1 MKRFITNHPHF
12 HAEEFKQVWKI
23 AWPIIL
29 TNMLQVT
36 VGIVDF
42 KMVGTLGIESIA
54 AVGMSRQVMM
64 FIMILMIAIS
74 GGSSV
79 LVAHAYGSKDQQKVS
94 RTAARSIAFMSI
106 TALLIVMPTGIIF
119 SKSILILLGAEK
131 LVITLGNSYLQ
142 ILFLGS
148 IFSMFNFA
156 VTGILLGVG
165 KTKISLNL
173 LLVVNTLNIVFNYI
187 FIFGIGPISAMGV
200 RGAALGTV
208 ISRSIGSFIGLWI
221 LFSPR
226 FPIQI
231 KLKDILTFDF
241 PLLRKILFLGGPR
254 SLQGIVRNFSQLFM
268 IRVITLLPDST
279 RAVSAYSVAMQV
291 RMVSSFVGLAF
302 MNAAMS
308 RVGQNMG
315 AEKPEMAEKS
325 GWLSAGMATGIMT
338 FVALLFFIFP
348 EAIMSFFTDDV
359 DAIQMGKTFFMI
371 VAISEPLMAFA
382 FALGGALRGGGDP
395 ISPFIYSSVS
405 DLVVVIVCGYIMAIT
420 LNLGFAGIA
429 IGIAVSS
436 LTRAIPTSLKFK
448 QGKWKR
454 NRL

>member
-1 MKRFITNHPHF
+1 MKQFITNHPHF
-12 HAEEFKQVWKI
+12 HTEEFKRVWKI

-29 TNMLQVT
+29 TNMLYVL

-42 KMVGTLGIESIA
+42 KMVGSLGITSIA

-64 FIMILMIAIS
+64 FIMILMIAVS

-79 LVAHAYGSKDQQKVS
+79 LVAHAYGAKDQQKVS
-94 RTAARSIAFMSI
+94 RTAGQSVTFMI
-106 TALLIVMPTGIIF
+106 LAALFIIMPLGLF
-119 SKSILILLGAEK
+119 LSKPILILLGAETQ
-131 LVITLGNSYLQ
+131 VVELGYSYLK

-148 IFSMFNFA
+148 VFSMFNF
-156 VTGILLGVG
+156 VLLGILLGVG

-173 LLVVNTLNIVFNYI
+173 LLIINTMNIIFNYI
-187 FIFGIGPISAMGV
+187 FIFGMGSIPAMGV
-200 RGAALGTV
+200 KGAALGTV
-208 ISRSIGSFIGLWI
+208 LSRFIGSFIGIWI
-221 LFSPR
+221 LFSKR

-231 KLKDILTFDF
+231 KLKDSLTFDF
-241 PLLRKILFLGGPR
+241 PLLKKILFLGGPR
-254 SLQGIVRNFSQLFM
+254 SLQGIVRNFSRLF
-268 IRVITLLPDST
+268 IFRIIAFLPDAT
-279 RAVSAYSVAMQV
+279 RAISAYSVGMQV
-291 RMVSSFVGLAF
+291 RMISSFVGLAF

-315 AEKPEMAEKS
+315 AEKPELAEKS
-325 GWLSAGMATGIMT
+325 GWLAAAMATGIMT
-338 FVALLFFIFP
+338 FVAIIFFIFP
-348 EAIMSFFTDDV
+348 EAIMSFFTNDT

-371 VAISEPLMAFA
+371 VAVSEPVMAFA
-382 FALGGALRGGGDP
+382 FAMGGALRGGGDP
-395 ISPFIYSSVS
+395 LSPFIYSSVS

-436 LTRAIPTSLKFK
+436 LTRAIPTTFKFK
-448 QGKWKR
+448 RGKWKI